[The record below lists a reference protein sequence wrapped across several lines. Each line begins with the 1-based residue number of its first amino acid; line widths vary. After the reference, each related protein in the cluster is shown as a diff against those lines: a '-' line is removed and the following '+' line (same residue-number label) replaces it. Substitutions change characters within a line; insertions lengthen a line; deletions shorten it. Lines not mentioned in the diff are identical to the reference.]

1 MVRES
6 LDKPVI
12 SMSGDM
18 EMTMNL
24 FRQFMFKNVYLA
36 PALIPDRNKASHVV
50 KNSFTHFMEHPDDM
64 EGCESTGKSL
74 LYRDV
79 VRLCSR
85 INRSICY

>member
-1 MVRES
+1 MTPSSMITAMVEDMVRES

-12 SMSGDM
+12 SMSNDI

-50 KNSFTHFMEHPDDM
+50 KNLFTHFIGTP
-64 EGCESTGKSL
+64 
-74 LYRDV
+74 
-79 VRLCSR
+79 
-85 INRSICY
+85 